1 MSDAA
6 SLEAPFRGQ
15 VVVLQGASGAVGGR
29 LAERLFSAG
38 ARLALPVRR
47 GWQVDRLATRL
58 AELAP
63 DRGADRLIAE
73 VGSTDSQAA
82 AGFAKGTVDS
92 LGPPSACISCSGAFA
107 FAPIGEDSAN
117 TLYELFEA
125 NVSAPYTLLRA
136 FVPGMKRRK
145 SGRIVLVGAAAAAPG
160 SDPTPA
166 SAPIVR
172 PRPRSTNSRAR
183 SPSSPP
189 SPFTSSLRRS
199 STHRPTARRCPMPIA
214 RIGSRSTRCATRCCA
229 PQPASSARSRSS
241 GTTTPE
247 SGWDRRSR
255 SCSPSERCWP
265 SR

>member
-63 DRGADRLIAE
+63 DRGTDRLIAE

-92 LGPPSACISCSGAFA
+92 LGPPAACISCSGAFA

-160 SDPTPA
+160 SDPTPGLGA
-166 SAPIVR
+166 Y
-172 PRPRSTNSRAR
+172 RSTKAALHELAR
-183 SPSSPP
+183 SIAVESALPVHVVAPTVVDTPANREAMPDADRSDWVSIDAVCDALLRAAAGELGA
-189 SPFTSSLRRS
+189 FTIVGNDD
-199 STHRPTARRCPMPIA
+199 A
-214 RIGSRSTRCATRCCA
+214 
-229 PQPASSARSRSS
+229 
-241 GTTTPE
+241 
-247 SGWDRRSR
+247 
-255 SCSPSERCWP
+255 
-265 SR
+265 